1 MLYRRSVK
9 IMDQCSNQEQQDTM
23 YADESLV
30 DRLVERLRNDPQPL
44 AAASQAREINIRP
57 LNYGYI
63 VNIGC
68 QTFAIESVEKLISNL
83 EKYLN
88 SPIETEKKWFSGNLL
103 K

>member
-1 MLYRRSVK
+1 
-9 IMDQCSNQEQQDTM
+9 MDQCSNQEQQGAM
-23 YADESLV
+23 YAEEPQV
-30 DRLVERLRNDPQPL
+30 NRLVERLRNDPQPL

-57 LNYGYI
+57 LNHGYV

-68 QTFAIESVEKLISNL
+68 QTFAIESVDKLVSNI

-88 SPIETEKKWFSGNLL
+88 SPIETEKEWFSGNLL

>member
-1 MLYRRSVK
+1 MN
-9 IMDQCSNQEQQDTM
+9 QCSNQEQQGEMCAGEPQVERT
-23 YADESLV
+23 
-30 DRLVERLRNDPQPL
+30 VERLRNEPQPL

-57 LNYGYI
+57 LNHGYV

-68 QTFAIESVEKLISNL
+68 QTFAIESIEKLISNL